1 MSTSVFV
8 PLKLRTMGVKKPLEE
23 KVDKIAND

>member
-1 MSTSVFV
+1 MSTSVFD

-23 KVDKIAND
+23 KIDKIAND